1 MLLAKFPERV
11 LQHSTGKRRCGD
23 VDVVACCQKLL
34 RLLDEISKDVCGDE
48 RSASGHA
55 KRSVAADFCG
65 VSGQA
70 RLLQGL
76 LPVAAAR
83 GSTATNMAW
92 AVERGASRL
101 LKNPTF
107 GIGPA

>member
-48 RSASGHA
+48 RANVEGLIVTLSAGFLCPGT
-55 KRSVAADFCG
+55 R
-65 VSGQA
+65 
-70 RLLQGL
+70 
-76 LPVAAAR
+76 
-83 GSTATNMAW
+83 T
-92 AVERGASRL
+92 
-101 LKNPTF
+101 
-107 GIGPA
+107 